1 MTPLTIRARDTSHT
15 ESDRPIHPSSTSL
28 HAIRD
33 GIFAVQRTQG
43 GNLQQLRPEQRLDQ
57 MKVEITERFESICRD
72 MSGEEFAKLVD
83 EMARFRLKYEDLE
96 AKLAQR
102 SLNT

>member
-1 MTPLTIRARDTSHT
+1 
-15 ESDRPIHPSSTSL
+15 
-28 HAIRD
+28 
-33 GIFAVQRTQG
+33 
-43 GNLQQLRPEQRLDQ
+43 

>member
-15 ESDRPIHPSSTSL
+15 ESDRPVHPSSTWF

-43 GNLQQLRPEQRLDQ
+43 GNLQQLRPEQRLDE
-57 MKVEITERFESICRD
+57 MKFELAKRFESICRD
-72 MSGEEFAKLVD
+72 MSSEEFAKLVD

-96 AKLAQR
+96 AQLAAR
-102 SLNT
+102 SLQA

>member
-1 MTPLTIRARDTSHT
+1 M
-15 ESDRPIHPSSTSL
+15 
-28 HAIRD
+28 
-33 GIFAVQRTQG
+33 
-43 GNLQQLRPEQRLDQ
+43 QQLRPEQRLDQ
-57 MKVEITERFESICRD
+57 MKVEIADRFESICKD